1 MNLLSQ
7 LIFMLLYYTSSLFIF
22 SPYSEV
28 PNKRCGVLINEELEN
43 HVNYKK
49 WERGGVEINGFFSRF
64 LGGVLNFV
72 YKGRTMIRRG
82 DNSIFLYIN
91 QLYYPN
97 FNNLHLLIF
106 KFLRILLITTKF
118 SGNKFTSFS
127 LLGKIVRKF

>member
-118 SGNKFTSFS
+118 SGN
-127 LLGKIVRKF
+127 